1 MPENSGIAPV
11 SSLRCNLCNGGS
23 KRDGYETVVKGIRFL
38 EVSFTECNLASF
50 NEGFFPLGRSYRT
63 E

>member
-1 MPENSGIAPV
+1 MCLKTLVLHLYRLFVATYAMAARKGMVMN
-11 SSLRCNLCNGGS
+11 
-23 KRDGYETVVKGIRFL
+23 VVKGIRFL